1 MMYDLISQLKRHE
14 GFSAKPYRCPAG
26 VWTWGYGFTSI
37 TTDEADMV
45 LRLKVLELRHA
56 LYERL
61 LPLTPARQ
69 DVIVNMAYNLGL
81 AGLGKFSRMWSALGD
96 GNYDLAATEML
107 NSKWARQVGNRAVEL
122 AEQMRRG

>member
-1 MMYDLISQLKRHE
+1 MQDLIAQLKRQE
-14 GFSAKPYRCPAG
+14 GYAATPYQCPAG

-56 LYERL
+56 LYERIYH
-61 LPLTPARQ
+61 LTPARQ

-81 AGLGKFSRMWSALGD
+81 AGLGKFKRMWAAIEAGD
-96 GNYDLAATEML
+96 FGRAADEML
-107 NSKWARQVGNRAVEL
+107 NSRWARQVGNRALEL
-122 AEQMRRG
+122 SEQMRRG

>member
-1 MMYDLISQLKRHE
+1 
-14 GFSAKPYRCPAG
+14 
-26 VWTWGYGFTSI
+26 
-37 TTDEADMV
+37 
-45 LRLKVLELRHA
+45 
-56 LYERL
+56 

-81 AGLGKFSRMWSALGD
+81 AGLGKVSRMWSALGD

>member
-1 MMYDLISQLKRHE
+1 MMTDLIAQLKRHE
-14 GFSAKPYRCPAG
+14 GFAATPYRCPAG
-26 VWTWGYGFTSI
+26 VWTWGYGFTEI
-37 TTDEADMV
+37 TQDEADMV

-56 LYERL
+56 LYERIYH
-61 LPLTPARQ
+61 LTPARQ
-69 DVIVNMAYNLGL
+69 AVIVNMAFNLGI
-81 AGLGKFSRMWSALGD
+81 AGLGKFSRMWSAIGD